1 MVFRK
6 HSPGDNSFGGNSFG
20 APETYSNFRCAGN
33 GFGFPKASGI
43 LTHAVKLGLEDILHH
58 TNRSFEEVDSGFPL
72 GRLRSSNNTACR
84 LPPQEPSEML
94 LQALK
99 EFISERHG
107 VLEEGWRV
115 ELKQSVRAGELCPV
129 FCAPDGR
136 IFESMSEVAV
146 YLGLTS
152 NCNSVDTEI
161 RSDGSASLKK
171 RSHLSKRRK
180 STRLSIANS
189 SAENKDALLTDFC
202 KDISSDV
209 QSMELCASNLG
220 NSVKVTEAAPE
231 ENGGTG
237 LQQHNVSVHVV
248 YTQSCVTWSLLC
260 LFIPML
266 PLFWLT

>member
-6 HSPGDNSFGGNSFG
+6 HSPGDNSFGGHSFG
-20 APETYSNFRCAGN
+20 APETHSNFSYAGN

-58 TNRSFEEVDSGFPL
+58 TSRSFEEVDLGFPL
-72 GRLRSSNNTACR
+72 GRLRSSNNTAFR
-84 LPPQEPSEML
+84 LPPQEPSEKF

-107 VLEEGWRV
+107 GVLDEGWHV
-115 ELKQSVRAGELCPV
+115 ELKQSVRTCEQCPV
-129 FCAPDGR
+129 YHAPDGR

-152 NCNSVDTEI
+152 NCNSMDTEL

-171 RSHLSKRRK
+171 RLHLPRRRK
-180 STRLSIANS
+180 STRLSMASS
-189 SAENKDALLTDFC
+189 SAENKNALLTDFY
-202 KDISSDV
+202 KDTSSDN

-237 LQQHNVSVHVV
+237 LQQHNVSVHVF
-248 YTQSCVTWSLLC
+248 YSILCPFGPSCAFSFLC
-260 LFIPML
+260 FP
-266 PLFWLT
+266 FFG